1 MNHGQKRP
9 ALRPTV
15 QTARTYRARI
25 TTNWGYETS
34 IRRNP
39 VKYSF
44 WKTKAVFELRLTA
57 WKSGCEVMRKAFRD
71 HEDLHRKTA
80 ATMTGK
86 PEAEVTKH
94 ERSGAK
100 AGNFGSV
107 YGGTEHALQKT
118 FKKMGLRKSLPEC
131 KKIVDAVMKTYPG
144 IPRMQVKRQSKS

>member
-1 MNHGQKRP
+1 
-9 ALRPTV
+9 
-15 QTARTYRARI
+15 
-25 TTNWGYETS
+25 
-34 IRRNP
+34 
-39 VKYSF
+39 
-44 WKTKAVFELRLTA
+44 
-57 WKSGCEVMRKAFRD
+57 MRKAYKD
-71 HEDLHRKTA
+71 HEDKHRNTA

-144 IPRMQVKRQSKS
+144 IPRMQVNAIVQDRET